1 MTYTKDMT
9 TTQNTAG
16 RITVKASELR
26 QGDLIHVGGESYVL
40 VADAT
45 LRDGKVQVTIY
56 NGTTPHDEPTYSHKP
71 CTSIRLARRNCP
83 A

>member
-1 MTYTKDMT
+1 MT
-9 TTQNTAG
+9 TTKN
-16 RITVKASELR
+16 TVKASELR

-56 NGTTPHDEPTYSHKP
+56 NGTTPDGTPAYSH
-71 CTSIRLARRNCP
+71 
-83 A
+83 

>member
-1 MTYTKDMT
+1 MT
-9 TTQNTAG
+9 TTQDTAG
-16 RITVKASELR
+16 RITVRASELK
-26 QGDLIHVGGESYVL
+26 QGDLIHVGGESYIL

-56 NGTTPHDEPTYSHKP
+56 NGTTPHATPTYSHKP
-71 CTSIRLARRNCP
+71 SASIRLARRNCP

>member
-1 MTYTKDMT
+1 MT
-9 TTQNTAG
+9 TTKNTAG
-16 RITVKASELR
+16 QITVKASELK

-45 LRDGKVQVTIY
+45 VRQGKVQVTIY
-56 NGTTPHDEPTYSHKP
+56 NGTTPHATPTYSHKP
-71 CTSIRLARRNCP
+71 SASIRLARRNCP